1 MFVNMVM
8 LEILKALL
16 VVLKAIPASMS
27 IKAIFAMR
35 SYRKTKI
42 NYFIKITKIIGK
54 LFGYTI

>member
-1 MFVNMVM
+1 MVM

-27 IKAIFAMR
+27 IKSIFAMR